1 MNLNRILDK
10 ILSLVQHFILNAI
23 LSFMSLCMFSCLSI
37 GWSFTCPGHYV
48 DCIPFGWETLS
59 YSIISSNTQFTV
71 TCWTVISSFDNHASV
86 QRAWF
91 ATLNSL
97 RKLQST
103 LLKSLKQLTDKSIQT
118 NKKKKICIFIM
129 ISIIKIFYFVFLVQ
143 CLFMLKVSR

>member
-1 MNLNRILDK
+1 M
-10 ILSLVQHFILNAI
+10 QHFILNAI

-103 LLKSLKQLTDKSIQT
+103 LLKSLKQLMDKSIQT
-118 NKKKKICIFIM
+118 NKKKKNLHFYHDQYYQNILFCISSSMSFHAESLQID
-129 ISIIKIFYFVFLVQ
+129 I
-143 CLFMLKVSR
+143 

>member
-1 MNLNRILDK
+1 
-10 ILSLVQHFILNAI
+10 
-23 LSFMSLCMFSCLSI
+23 MSLCMFCCLSI

-71 TCWTVISSFDNHASV
+71 ACWTVISSFDNHASV

-91 ATLNSL
+91 TTLNSL

-103 LLKSLKQLTDKSIQT
+103 LLKSLKQLMDKSVQT
-118 NKKKKICIFIM
+118 NKNIKNLHFYHDQYYQNILFCISSSMSFHAESLQID
-129 ISIIKIFYFVFLVQ
+129 I
-143 CLFMLKVSR
+143 